1 MLSDLDQQLIAS
13 RKIREFL
20 KNFSETQWSR
30 VVKAS
35 IMMGIQEIE
44 QKSSNFVA
52 KMSVKDIED
61 LVGKTF
67 ECLTRD
73 YSFK

>member
-1 MLSDLDQQLIAS
+1 MMNDIETQLIAS

-44 QKSSNFVA
+44 HKTHNGMT
-52 KMSVKDIED
+52 KISVKDLED
-61 LVGKTF
+61 LVGKLLRF
-67 ECLTRD
+67 INLE
-73 YSFK
+73 

>member
-1 MLSDLDQQLIAS
+1 MNDLETQLIAS

-35 IMMGIQEIE
+35 IMMGIQELE
-44 QKSSNFVA
+44 KSQQVNHL
-52 KMSVKDIED
+52 SVKDLED
-61 LVGKTF
+61 LVGKNYIPYDLF
-67 ECLTRD
+67 IV
-73 YSFK
+73 